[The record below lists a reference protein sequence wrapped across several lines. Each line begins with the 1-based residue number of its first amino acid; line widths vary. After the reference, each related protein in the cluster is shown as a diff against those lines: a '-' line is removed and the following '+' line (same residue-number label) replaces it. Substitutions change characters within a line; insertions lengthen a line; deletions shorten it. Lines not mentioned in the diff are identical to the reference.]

1 MDWAWRAYILKRFG
15 IKSEVDLRSKK
26 ECFGMEGSPL
36 GPSVK
41 WFHYSASAYSGMQG
55 ERGREA
61 FTKVFKVFLD
71 EKNYPI
77 DFHCIA
83 GQDRTGSV
91 AYVLAALLGA
101 DEDRLMRDWETTAF
115 WNRNVTFA
123 HVERYDKL
131 VEGFKQSFPADT
143 VRERV
148 EKYVLSLGFTPDDIE
163 KFRSIMLE

>member
-1 MDWAWRAYILKRFG
+1 MKKTILSLVLAVAAFGVAASVRA
-15 IKSEVDLRSKK
+15 
-26 ECFGMEGSPL
+26 GSVSFP
-36 GPSVK
+36 
-41 WFHYSASAYSGMQG
+41 A
-55 ERGREA
+55 
-61 FTKVFKVFLD
+61 KVFLD

-91 AYVLAALLGA
+91 AYVLEALLGA
-101 DEDRLMRDWETTAF
+101 DEDHLMRDWETTAF

-148 EKYVLSLGFTPDDIE
+148 ENYVLSLGFTPEDIE

>member
-1 MDWAWRAYILKRFG
+1 
-15 IKSEVDLRSKK
+15 
-26 ECFGMEGSPL
+26 
-36 GPSVK
+36 
-41 WFHYSASAYSGMQG
+41 MQR

-91 AYVLAALLGA
+91 AYVLEALLGA
-101 DEDRLMRDWETTAF
+101 DEDRLMRDWETTAL
-115 WNRNVTFA
+115 WNRNVKFA
-123 HVERYDKL
+123 HANRYDKL
-131 VEGFKQSFPADT
+131 VDVFKREFPADT
-143 VRERV
+143 VRESV
-148 EKYVLSLGFTPDDIE
+148 EKYVLSLGFTQGDIE